1 MGRHPARMYLAKDLK
16 QSFQSTG
23 LQGQCDNLEGGKP
36 GSRRRREGRGKE
48 GITQIFRKFSKG
60 RAE

>member
-1 MGRHPARMYLAKDLK
+1 MYLAKDLK

-23 LQGQCDNLEGGKP
+23 LQGQCDDLEGGKP